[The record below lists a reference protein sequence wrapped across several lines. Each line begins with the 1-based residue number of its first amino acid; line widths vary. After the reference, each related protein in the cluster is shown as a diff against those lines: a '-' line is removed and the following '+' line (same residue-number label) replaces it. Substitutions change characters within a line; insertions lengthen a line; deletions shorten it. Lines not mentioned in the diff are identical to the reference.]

1 MIEKAKQLIKEYYY
15 REFEYDVKSTLAH
28 LFHDLRRVPLAYTT
42 GETSEEQAIQVCA
55 DLVNRSIDTFVDGRL
70 AKTERYTPE
79 DFISALGNLDFD
91 ELVALDEDEL
101 KAVDD
106 LIADATVRSKAG
118 AGSGL
123 GKQLDSFGKE

>member
-1 MIEKAKQLIKEYYY
+1 MLEQAKKLIKEYYY

-42 GETSEEQAIQVCA
+42 AETPDEQAIQVCA
-55 DLVNRSIDTFVDGRL
+55 DLVNRSIDTFVDSRL

-79 DFISALGNLDFD
+79 DFISALGNLEFD

-101 KAVDD
+101 KTVDS
-106 LIADATVRSKAG
+106 LIADATARSKAG
-118 AGSGL
+118 TDIGR
-123 GKQLDSFGKE
+123 GKQFEGIDRG